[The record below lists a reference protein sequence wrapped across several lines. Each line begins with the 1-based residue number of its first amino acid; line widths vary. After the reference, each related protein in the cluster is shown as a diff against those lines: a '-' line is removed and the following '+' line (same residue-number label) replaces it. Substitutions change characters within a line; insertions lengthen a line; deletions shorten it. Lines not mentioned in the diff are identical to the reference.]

1 MKVFEANFDGL
12 VGPSHH
18 YGGLAQG
25 NLAAAENAGRSAD
38 PRAAALQGLAKMR
51 TVREMGVAQGWLPPP
66 LRPDWRFFHALG
78 FRGSRAQV
86 LQRAGRE
93 APQLLQAAY
102 SAASMWTAN
111 AATVAPAADT
121 EDGRIH
127 FSVANL
133 VSQVHRALEA
143 RHTAHHLRGIFSDT
157 QRFLVHEPL
166 PAVAELG
173 DEGAANHTRLGA
185 RLDTAGVHFF
195 VYGAHGQRFRA
206 RQTLAASQAVARRHT
221 LAPVQVV
228 FAEQSAQAIDAGV
241 FHNDVIAVG
250 HRHVLLAHEGAF
262 TKPEQVAAEL
272 GAALQATQSTDLALC
287 WASNA
292 DFSMDAAVRSYV
304 FNSQL
309 LDIDGGGMHLLGPAN
324 IHEHPGV
331 VAWLDRLVDQAVLRS
346 WSTMDLSQSMRN
358 GGGPACL
365 RLRVPMSEN
374 DWLAVREG
382 SRCRPQQLDTL
393 EQWVRAHYRDRLQPT
408 DLLDVDFVDELETAH
423 QALAEILA
431 WPELTQVD

>member
-25 NLAAAENAGRSAD
+25 NLAAAENAGRIAD

-51 TVREMGVAQGWLPPP
+51 AVMDMGVAQGWLPPP
-66 LRPDWRFFHALG
+66 LRPDWRFLHALG

-86 LQRAGRE
+86 LQQAGRD
-93 APQLLQAAY
+93 APELLQAAF

-121 EDGRIH
+121 QDGRIH
-127 FSVANL
+127 LSVANL

-143 RHTAHHLRGIFSDT
+143 RHTVHHLRGIFHDSE
-157 QRFLVHEPL
+157 RFAVHAPL
-166 PAVAELG
+166 PAVQELG
-173 DEGAANHTRLGA
+173 DEGAANHTRLGPC
-185 RLDTAGVHFF
+185 LDKPGVHFF
-195 VYGAHGQRFRA
+195 VYGADGQRFRA
-206 RQTLAASQAVARRHT
+206 RQTRAASQAIARRHT
-221 LAPVQVV
+221 LSPERVV

-250 HRHVLLAHEGAF
+250 HRQVLLAHTSAFSDAAQVEADLTAAVRGA
-262 TKPEQVAAEL
+262 QAA
-272 GAALQATQSTDLALC
+272 DLTLC
-287 WASNA
+287 WASAA
-292 DFSMDAAVRSYV
+292 DFSLDAAVRSYV

-309 LDIDGGGMHLLGPAN
+309 LDLPDGGMHLLGPAN
-324 IHEHPGV
+324 IHDHPGV
-331 VAWLDRLVDQAVLRS
+331 VAWLDGLTEQGVLRA

-365 RLRVPMSEN
+365 RLRVPLGEA
-374 DWLAVREG
+374 DWSSVRAA
-382 SRCRPQQLDTL
+382 SRCSPQQLDAL
-393 EQWVRAHYRDRLQPT
+393 QSWVRAHYRDRLQPT
-408 DLLDVDFVDELETAH
+408 DLLDVAFADELETAH
-423 QALAEILA
+423 QALAEIMA
-431 WPELTQVD
+431 WPELTQVE